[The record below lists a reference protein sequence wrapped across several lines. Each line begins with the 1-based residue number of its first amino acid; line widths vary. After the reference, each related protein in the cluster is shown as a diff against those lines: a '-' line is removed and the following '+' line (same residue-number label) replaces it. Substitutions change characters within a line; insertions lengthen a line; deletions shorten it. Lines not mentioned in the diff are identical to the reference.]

1 VKIQKSHL
9 KELIRQA
16 IKEDDEWWEKM
27 TPPEQAEYVKKHP
40 GSEKA
45 QQVAD
50 KGDEEKGKSK
60 EKKDTDKSDDTSKED
75 LTKQQKRAKKKKYL
89 QKTKKDVKDKKKEEP
104 VKAASPKEIKKSQ
117 EKLGNIKKGEEEIKK
132 AEQEVEDAE
141 NKLVLWPEKKIAKA
155 KENLAAKKEEVKKA
169 TDERNSALNSGKEP
183 PATREE
189 ALSVLANVKTEKSA
203 IDKLKA
209 DVEKEFYEI
218 SVKKATPKQKKQ
230 LDMLQKKLDNK
241 EIDEKKHAQLRTSAL
256 GYKDKLDK
264 DNRFADANKKGEELE
279 KTKKKTEKIQ
289 GDLPDS
295 KSLSGKS
302 EKTEESVN
310 NNLSTGNRK
319 MKITKN
325 QLKELIRLAI
335 DEASEENGE
344 EKGDNSGE
352 EQQHQITPI
361 DTNPFEKEDMEE
373 SVNRKR
379 TTVKEVKMWMKKLE
393 ENRYKKTYNSDCRR
407 VAWLVNNNLSED
419 YETMPKSMRKKW
431 TKAQYGRERYLAK
444 EYIKHLDS
452 KELTESK
459 IRKVVRNI
467 IKEELNEAKAEIV
480 IDLKD
485 FDKVKKIVKKI
496 KGQLVKHSFAKKTFG
511 VKVDK
516 NQYNKALEFLMK
528 NKINPRG

>member
-1 VKIQKSHL
+1 MKIKKSHL
-9 KELIRQA
+9 KELIRRA

-27 TPPEQAEYVKKHP
+27 TPPEQADYIKKHP
-40 GSEKA
+40 GSAKA
-45 QQVAD
+45 KEASAD
-50 KGDEEKGKSK
+50 KGEEETDKKKVKKSK
-60 EKKDTDKSDDTSKED
+60 EKTTPKEI
-75 LTKQQKRAKKKKYL
+75 
-89 QKTKKDVKDKKKEEP
+89 P
-104 VKAASPKEIKKSQ
+104 VKVASPKEIKKSQ
-117 EKLGNIKKGEEEIKK
+117 EKLGNIKKGEEEVKK

-209 DVEKEFYEI
+209 DVEKEYDESSFNN
-218 SVKKATPKQKKQ
+218 ATPKQKKN
-230 LDMLQKKLDNK
+230 LETLQKKLDDKKIDQK
-241 EIDEKKHAQLRTSAL
+241 EYDKQRKKTL
-256 GYKDKLDK
+256 GYEDKLNK
-264 DNRFADANKKGEELE
+264 DNRFIDANKKGEELE
-279 KTKKKTEKIQ
+279 KTKRKTEKIQ

-295 KSLSGKS
+295 KSLTGKS

-335 DEASEENGE
+335 DEAEEENGE
-344 EKGDNSGE
+344 EKGGEEKNGE

-361 DTNPFEKEDMEE
+361 DDNPFEKEDMEE

-379 TTVKEVKMWMKKLE
+379 TTVKEVKKWMKKLE
-393 ENRYKKTYNSDCRR
+393 ENRYKKTYMSDCRR

-452 KELTESK
+452 KELAESK

-467 IKEELNEAKAEIV
+467 IKEELNEAKFKKVILPNDMKTKKVISKMIKQLKLKIDKDYDVKALQVRGGDQEIS
-480 IDLKD
+480 ILP
-485 FDKVKKIVKKI
+485 
-496 KGQLVKHSFAKKTFG
+496 KH
-511 VKVDK
+511 
-516 NQYNKALEFLMK
+516 YNKFIELAMK
-528 NKINPRG
+528 NNIDVRG